1 MGMFKLLYFIMR
13 SPENYNMLQI
23 ALMVILTPGH
33 LFYKLF
39 SSWLALIALKD
50 SV

>member
-1 MGMFKLLYFIMR
+1 MGMFKLLCFIMR

-33 LFYKLF
+33 LFLLVIF
-39 SSWLALIALKD
+39 ILIGID
-50 SV
+50 SPKR